1 MNPTDSITPDVR
13 ATENP
18 VETPFVSIITAVL
31 NARTFIRDVIQNIWD
46 QRGVA
51 VEHIV
56 LDGGSTDGTR
66 EILAEYPHLRLIAE
80 PDRGAHDALNKGVA
94 VARGEIIGFV
104 NADDLCGANLLAIAA
119 ERFQGEPELDA
130 LLTRSYV
137 FVSDGGVARTVL
149 AHPLCRQGGFDL
161 RDLMYGIPC
170 LNARFFRRKL
180 FAGAEPFDLRF
191 RLGADRHFLIRL
203 AFAGIKGG
211 TLDGPGYFYRSH
223 PASATL
229 DPGRKA
235 AAAIGREH
243 MTIATSLLPLSGPA
257 QRRTLR
263 DWLAYESARALCRG
277 DASPPPA
284 AARVSMLA
292 GLPRGLQGKFR
303 WIRHRRRTV
312 RTTSLPPPPI
322 LASCPTEHR

>member
-1 MNPTDSITPDVR
+1 MNPTDSITPDGR
-13 ATENP
+13 AAGNS

-31 NARTFIRDVIQNIWD
+31 NARTFIRDVIQNICD

-94 VARGEIIGFV
+94 MARGEIIGFV
-104 NADDLCGANLLAIAA
+104 NADDLCGTGLLAAVA
-119 ERFQGEPELDA
+119 RRFRDEPKLDA

-137 FVSDGGVARTVL
+137 FVSDGDTARTVL

-191 RLGADRHFLIRL
+191 RVGADRHLLIRL
-203 AFAGIKGG
+203 AFAGVKGG
-211 TLDGPGYFYRSH
+211 ILEAPGYFYRSH
-223 PASATL
+223 PGSATL

-235 AAAIGREH
+235 AAAIGLEH
-243 MTIATSLLPLSGPA
+243 MAIATSLLLSASPA
-257 QRRTLR
+257 QRRALR
-263 DWLAYESARALCRG
+263 GWFAYESARALYRG
-277 DASPPPA
+277 AVLRASTLTA
-284 AARVSMLA
+284 
-292 GLPRGLQGKFR
+292 LPRGLQGKFR
-303 WIRHRRRTV
+303 WIRHRRQTI
-312 RTTSLPPPPI
+312 RTTILPPPPSVN
-322 LASCPTEHR
+322 SCVTERR